1 MPIRFSHNRANA
13 GLGWRAVDT
22 WGEPQVGID
31 RKRNSTVTYNGLI
44 RGQAHTEM
52 QFQILLFD
60 GFEEM
65 DVFGVFE
72 PLRMADLPVN
82 LVSLHPKESL
92 KGFYGTRI
100 IPDAILDVTHA
111 PDVLIVPGGG
121 WITRSPCGAFA
132 EFQKGTILTALQQL
146 KQHGCI
152 LASVCAGA
160 MLLAKAGLLTDRAA
174 TTNQS
179 LLDELWQEQVN
190 VIQARVVD
198 DGDII
203 TAGGITSSLDLG
215 VWLVQRFVGADKALE
230 VSRKLEFEPRGC
242 VWQHRMTT

>member
-1 MPIRFSHNRANA
+1 
-13 GLGWRAVDT
+13 
-22 WGEPQVGID
+22 
-31 RKRNSTVTYNGLI
+31 
-44 RGQAHTEM
+44 M
-52 QFQILLFD
+52 QFQILIFD

-72 PLRMADLPVN
+72 PLRMAGLNVK
-82 LVSLHPKESL
+82 LVSLERKEYVV
-92 KGFYGTRI
+92 GFYGSRI
-100 IPDAILDVTHA
+100 IPDGVQDVNDK

-121 WITRSPCGAFA
+121 WITKAPAGAWA
-132 EFQKGTILTALQQL
+132 EAEKGTILTALQNFSQA
-146 KQHGCI
+146 KCI

-160 MLLAKAGLLTDRAA
+160 MLLAKAGLLTDRPA
-174 TTNQS
+174 TTNLS
-179 LLDELWQEQVN
+179 LLDELWQQQVN

-215 VWLVQRFVGADKALE
+215 VWLVQRFLGADKALE

-242 VWQHRMTT
+242 VWQQSKAQVERF

>member
-1 MPIRFSHNRANA
+1 MDLPMKI
-13 GLGWRAVDT
+13 
-22 WGEPQVGID
+22 
-31 RKRNSTVTYNGLI
+31 
-44 RGQAHTEM
+44 
-52 QFQILLFD
+52 QILIFD

-72 PLRMADLPVN
+72 PLRMAGLEVS
-82 LVSLHPKESL
+82 LVSLEPKPHVV
-92 KGFYGTRI
+92 GFYGTRV
-100 IPDAILDVTHA
+100 IPDGILDVNNA
-111 PDVLIVPGGG
+111 PRILIVPGGG
-121 WITRSPCGAFA
+121 WITRSAAGAWA
-132 EFQKGTILTALQQL
+132 ESEKGEILTALRRFSQL
-146 KQHGCI
+146 KCI

-174 TTNQS
+174 TTNLS

-215 VWLVQRFVGADKALE
+215 VWLVQRFLGADKALE

-242 VWQHRMTT
+242 VWQHGAARIESV

>member
-1 MPIRFSHNRANA
+1 
-13 GLGWRAVDT
+13 
-22 WGEPQVGID
+22 
-31 RKRNSTVTYNGLI
+31 
-44 RGQAHTEM
+44 M
-52 QFQILLFD
+52 QFQILIFD

-72 PLRMADLPVN
+72 PLRMADMTVK
-82 LVSLHPKESL
+82 LVSLEPNPHIT
-92 KGFYGTRI
+92 GYYGTRV
-100 IPDAILDVTHA
+100 IPDSVLDVQSK

-121 WITRSPCGAFA
+121 WISRAPVGAWA
-132 EFQKGTILTALQQL
+132 EAEKGTILTALQDFS
-146 KQHGCI
+146 KSKCI

-160 MLLAKAGLLTDRAA
+160 MLLAKAGLLTDRPA
-174 TTNQS
+174 TTNLS

-242 VWQHRMTT
+242 VWQQSKTQVERF

>member
-1 MPIRFSHNRANA
+1 
-13 GLGWRAVDT
+13 
-22 WGEPQVGID
+22 
-31 RKRNSTVTYNGLI
+31 
-44 RGQAHTEM
+44 M
-52 QFQILLFD
+52 QFQILIFN

-72 PLRMADLPVN
+72 PLRMAGLEVK
-82 LVSLHPKESL
+82 LVSIEQLEHVV
-92 KGFYGTRI
+92 GFYGSRV
-100 IPDAILDVTHA
+100 IPDGVLDVKDK

-121 WITRSPCGAFA
+121 WITRAPAGAWA
-132 EFQKGTILTALQQL
+132 EAEKGTILSALQ
-146 KQHGCI
+146 KFSEAKCV

-160 MLLAKAGLLTDRAA
+160 MLLAKAGLLKDRPA
-174 TTNQS
+174 TTNLS

-215 VWLVQRFVGADKALE
+215 VWLVQRFLGADKALE

-242 VWQHRMTT
+242 VWQHSTNQVERF

>member
-1 MPIRFSHNRANA
+1 
-13 GLGWRAVDT
+13 
-22 WGEPQVGID
+22 
-31 RKRNSTVTYNGLI
+31 
-44 RGQAHTEM
+44 M
-52 QFQILLFD
+52 QFQILIFN

-72 PLRMADLPVN
+72 PLRMAGFEVK
-82 LVSLHPKESL
+82 LVCLERLEHVV
-92 KGFYGTRI
+92 GFYGTRV
-100 IPDAILDVTHA
+100 IPDSVLDVTNK

-121 WITRSPCGAFA
+121 WITRAPAGAWA
-132 EFQKGTILTALQQL
+132 EAEKGTILAVLQHLSEAQ
-146 KQHGCI
+146 CI

-160 MLLAKAGLLTDRAA
+160 MLLAKAGLLKDRPA
-174 TTNQS
+174 TTNLS

-215 VWLVQRFVGADKALE
+215 VWLVQRFLGADKALE

-242 VWQHRMTT
+242 VWQHSSH

>member
-1 MPIRFSHNRANA
+1 
-13 GLGWRAVDT
+13 
-22 WGEPQVGID
+22 
-31 RKRNSTVTYNGLI
+31 
-44 RGQAHTEM
+44 M

-72 PLRMADLPVN
+72 PLRMADLQVK
-82 LVSLHPKESL
+82 LVSLHPKEYVT
-92 KGFYGTRI
+92 GFYGTRV
-100 IPDAILDVTHA
+100 IPDTLLDITNA

-121 WITRSPCGAFA
+121 WINQSPAGAWA
-132 EFQKGTILTALQQL
+132 ESEKGTILAALQQFS
-146 KQHGCI
+146 QDGCI

-174 TTNQS
+174 TTNLS

-215 VWLVQRFVGADKALE
+215 VWLVQRFLGADKALE

-242 VWQHRMTT
+242 VWQQSKSNH